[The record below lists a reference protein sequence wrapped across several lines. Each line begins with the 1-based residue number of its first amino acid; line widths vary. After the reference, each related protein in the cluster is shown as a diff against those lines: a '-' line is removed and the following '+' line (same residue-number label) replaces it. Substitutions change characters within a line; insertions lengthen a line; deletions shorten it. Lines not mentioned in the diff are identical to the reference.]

1 MNEQSNTDLGWP
13 VVSWV
18 PVVVV
23 TTPKKIF
30 PYFKNFKISPLV
42 SHTNCS
48 CAFFISE
55 MTQTQK
61 TKCKRT
67 RLPEKSFD
75 KESPPKAE
83 RGALVAIH

>member
-13 VVSWV
+13 VVSWA
-18 PVVVV
+18 PVVVA

-42 SHTNCS
+42 SDTNCS
-48 CAFFISE
+48 CAFLHICIE
-55 MTQTQK
+55 MTQTQR

-67 RLPEKSFD
+67 RLPEKSV
-75 KESPPKAE
+75 KRLSTKKAP
-83 RGALVAIH
+83 